1 LTTKAPSPTAE
12 AKEKSKPKGRPARA
26 RLVLAGAALLC
37 ILGLVVYFILAARTE
52 ALSGVVKE
60 VRWTRSVE
68 IEGLV
73 PVERE
78 AWRDEVPDQALVGT
92 CRQEL
97 RYTSDEPEPNSQ
109 EVCGTPYTVDTGSG
123 FGEVVQDCVYEVYDD
138 ICTYTVE
145 AWQAVDT
152 VTLSGQNLN
161 PRWPEPTLTENQRLG
176 QEDEKFTVIFQTD
189 EGELT
194 YSPPDA
200 GTFSQFQPGSRW
212 ILEVNTFNTVV
223 SVEPAR

>member
-1 LTTKAPSPTAE
+1 
-12 AKEKSKPKGRPARA
+12 
-26 RLVLAGAALLC
+26 V
-37 ILGLVVYFILAARTE
+37 IYFVLAARTE

-78 AWRDEVPDQALVGT
+78 AWRDEIPDQALVGT

-138 ICTYTVE
+138 FCTYTVE

-200 GTFSQFQPGSRW
+200 VTFSQFQPGSRW